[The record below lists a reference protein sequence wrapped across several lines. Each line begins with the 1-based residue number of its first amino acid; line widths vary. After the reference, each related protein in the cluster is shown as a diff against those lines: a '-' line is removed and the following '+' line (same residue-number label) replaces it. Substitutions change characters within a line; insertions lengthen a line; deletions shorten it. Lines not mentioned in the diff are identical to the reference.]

1 MTCFFCKGDMTD
13 GFTTHVTELKNCIVI
28 IKNVPCLK
36 CEQCGEVVY
45 SGDVL
50 RQLDQILDTLETSMT
65 EIAVV
70 NFPNRVA

>member
-1 MTCFFCKGDMTD
+1 MKD
-13 GFTTHVTELKNCIVI
+13 GFTTHVTEFKSCIVI
-28 IKNVPCLK
+28 VKNVPCLK

-50 RQLDQILDTLETSMT
+50 NQLDQIIDTLGNNMT

-70 NFPNRVA
+70 NYPNRVA

>member
-1 MTCFFCKGDMTD
+1 MKCFFCKGDMKD
-13 GFTTHVTELKNCIVI
+13 GFTTHVTEFKSCIVI
-28 IKNVPCLK
+28 VKNVPCLK

-50 RQLDQILDTLETSMT
+50 NQLDQIIDTLGNNMT

-70 NFPNRVA
+70 NYPNRVA